1 MLITIGRQEDKVM
14 GKQKQKISYA
24 LEYKGDK
31 TIKVKAIAKECCIRI
46 DIPGKTFAQIR
57 LKVERAVYPSKKS
70 ALKKAIF
77 KTLRGEGVLIRIFI
91 QNELNS
97 YYEEFITSKDL
108 KNSNY
113 PYIKNYRE
121 QEGRIESF
129 FDIVMFW
136 GVEKI
141 AEAAINTLVEDF
153 IIGFKKR
160 IKKKL
165 EDLLNPEGKSDC
177 IIIDITNGKALKD
190 NNPSTTND
198 DK

>member
-1 MLITIGRQEDKVM
+1 M
-14 GKQKQKISYA
+14 GNQKQNIYYA

-46 DIPGKTFAQIR
+46 DIPGKSFAQIR
-57 LKVERAVYPSKKS
+57 LKVEKAVYPSKKS

-77 KTLRGEGVLIRIFI
+77 KTLSGEGVLIRIFI

-97 YYEEFITSKDL
+97 YYEEFITSKEL
-108 KNSNY
+108 KGSYY

-121 QEGRIESF
+121 QEGCIESF
-129 FDIVMFW
+129 FDIIMIW
-136 GVEKI
+136 GVGKV
-141 AEAAINTLVEDF
+141 AEAFINTLVEDF
-153 IIGFKKR
+153 VNGFKER
-160 IKKKL
+160 IKRKL

-177 IIIDITNGKALKD
+177 IIIDITNGKVLND
-190 NNPSTTND
+190 NKPSTTND